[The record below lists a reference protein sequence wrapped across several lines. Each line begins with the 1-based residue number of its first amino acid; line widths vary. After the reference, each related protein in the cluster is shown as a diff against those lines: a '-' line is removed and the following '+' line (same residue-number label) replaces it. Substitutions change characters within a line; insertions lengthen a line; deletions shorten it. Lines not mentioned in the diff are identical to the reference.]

1 MSIEKKDPKRTLLIT
16 GLIIAMFFSALD
28 GTIVGTAIPK
38 IVGDLGGL
46 SMMTWLT
53 TAYLLTSTTIV
64 PIAGKL
70 ADLLGRRV
78 VYVSGLL
85 IFMGASALCGMAS
98 NMTELIIFR
107 GLQGIGGGV
116 MMPMAMI
123 VIGIC
128 SQGNSVPSS
137 KGFSGRFTGLLP

>member
-1 MSIEKKDPKRTLLIT
+1 MKMSKEGKQSKRTLLIT

-28 GTIVGTAIPK
+28 GTIVGTAMPK

-70 ADLLGRRV
+70 
-78 VYVSGLL
+78 L
-85 IFMGASALCGMAS
+85 IYWDAALSMY
-98 NMTELIIFR
+98 
-107 GLQGIGGGV
+107 QV
-116 MMPMAMI
+116 
-123 VIGIC
+123 
-128 SQGNSVPSS
+128 
-137 KGFSGRFTGLLP
+137 